1 VSAGG
6 EGGEG
11 KERRRAERVDSIED
25 EKVISN
31 IFVAV
36 Q

>member
-1 VSAGG
+1 MSAGG